1 MKQSWQWE
9 IRSMKEEDPY
19 IIHTEKDD
27 ALLAVQRFLE
37 LWGQMSIYSIRKSAE
52 VTHYE
57 EAI

>member
-1 MKQSWQWE
+1 MKRSWQWE

-27 ALLAVQRFLE
+27 ALLAVQRFVE
-37 LWGQMSIYSIRKSAE
+37 LWGQMSIYSIRKSAG

>member
-1 MKQSWQWE
+1 MKRSWQWE
-9 IRSMKEEDPY
+9 IRSMKEEAPY

-27 ALLAVQRFLE
+27 ALLAVQSFVE

>member
-1 MKQSWQWE
+1 MKKTWQWE
-9 IRSMKEEDPY
+9 IRSMREEDPY

-27 ALLAVQRFLE
+27 ALLAIQSFVE

-52 VTHYE
+52 ITHYE